1 MSTEYSDA
9 GASSSGSGNDSG
21 VALVWIG
28 AALVLASWIIFEVIA
43 AEYFVATVSIV
54 IAAVVLALPR
64 LAPDAVGA
72 IAPLG
77 AFTKVGGYALAF
89 AGVVELLGDIRFGYL
104 DGFVAVLGGL
114 VAYAGYVLAFF
125 GARSIKN

>member
-1 MSTEYSDA
+1 MSTEYPDA
-9 GASSSGSGNDSG
+9 GSSSSGSDNDSG

-43 AEYFVATVSIV
+43 AEYFVSTVSIV

-89 AGVVELLGDIRFGYL
+89 TGVVELLGDIRFEYL
-104 DGFVAVLGGL
+104 DGFAAVLGGL
-114 VAYAGYVLAFF
+114 IAYAGYVLAFF